1 MSEIGA
7 SGDSGVDWWVS
18 EIGVWVNAVFGISS
32 SGIDAKAA
40 LGVLALAVAVVWVS
54 AIVLTLGSA
63 PVVETGYSW
72 VSDIEGAAASGDLV
86 TEDVGVSG
94 IVPLVAAV
102 IVDGLGTDS
111 GEGSA
116 PLLGLGSG
124 LGLGDTSPGRSVA
137 DEGVRFCGWADG
149 AGLFFISEMGHL
161 TVQPNLRQE
170 RWIILQSTAVT
181 DPSIRSFWSVPCQAI
196 LSWNSRAV
204 CIRSCP

>member
-7 SGDSGVDWWVS
+7 SGDCGVDSWVSVIEASGDSGVDLWVS
-18 EIGVWVNAVFGISS
+18 EIGA
-32 SGIDAKAA
+32 SGNS
-40 LGVLALAVAVVWVS
+40 GVDW
-54 AIVLTLGSA
+54 
-63 PVVETGYSW
+63 W